1 MKICF
6 IINSLK
12 QKSGSERVAIELA
25 NQISRIQNHSITII
39 NRESIKDDTAY
50 PLNSSIQ
57 LIAFKGNMLNFFK
70 QLHQHLMIND
80 YDVTIV
86 HNMGK
91 LALMCSFLK
100 ANKLITLE
108 HVAFTSRPK
117 TVQIASKLLYSN
129 YQKVITLTQNDQGI
143 FEHFHNNVVTIPNF
157 SSFPIQPTQNN
168 SKVIIAIGRLTDQ
181 KNFTHLLQAWKL
193 IQKQIPEWQLH
204 IYGEGEEKQL
214 LQNYINTHEL
224 TNVALKGETTSVND
238 VYSHAAFFVMS
249 SKYEGLPMVLIEAQ
263 SFGLPIISYNCPF
276 GPADIISDNKNGFL
290 VENQNPNKLGDTI
303 LKLATSP
310 DLLNNFSKQAL
321 INAEKYQP
329 TRIINI
335 WINEV
340 FN

>member
-25 NQISRIQNHSITII
+25 NHISFMQDYNITVI
-39 NRESIKDDTAY
+39 NRESVKDNTAY
-50 PLNSSIQ
+50 PLKPNIQ
-57 LIAFKGNMLNFFK
+57 LMAFKGNMLSFFK
-70 QLHQHLMIND
+70 QIRQHLMIND

-100 ANKLITLE
+100 TKKLITLE
-108 HVAFTSRPK
+108 HIAFTSRPK
-117 TVQIASKLLYSN
+117 SVQFASKLLYSN
-129 YQKVITLTQNDQGI
+129 YQKVITLTRSDQKI

-157 SSFPIQPTQNN
+157 SSFPIQPTKNN
-168 SKVIIAIGRLTDQ
+168 NKEIIAIGRLTDQ
-181 KNFTHLLQAWKL
+181 KNFTHLLKAWEF
-193 IQKQIPEWQLH
+193 IQKKIPEWQLH
-204 IYGEGEEKQL
+204 IYGEGEEKQQ
-214 LQNYINTHEL
+214 LQNYINTHKL
-224 TNVALKGETTSVND
+224 INVSLKGETSSITD
-238 VYSHAAFFVMS
+238 VYSNAAFFVMS

-263 SFGLPIISYNCPF
+263 SFGLPIVSYNCPF

>member
-1 MKICF
+1 MHILF

-25 NQISRIQNHSITII
+25 NQISLIKGFNITII
-39 NRESIKDDTAY
+39 NRESIKNDTAY

-57 LIAFKGNMLNFFK
+57 LIAFKGNILSFFK

-80 YDVTIV
+80 YDVTVV

-100 ANKLITLE
+100 TKKLITLE
-108 HVAFTSRPK
+108 HVAFNSRPK
-117 TVQIASKLLYSN
+117 SVQFASKLLYSN
-129 YQKVITLTQNDQGI
+129 YQKVITLTRSDQEI
-143 FEHFHNNVVTIPNF
+143 FENIHNNVMTIPNF

-168 SKVIIAIGRLTDQ
+168 NKEIIAVGRLTDQ
-181 KNFTHLLQAWKL
+181 KNFTHLLNAWEL
-193 IQKQIPEWQLH
+193 IQKKIPEWQLH
-204 IYGEGEEKQL
+204 IYGEGAEKQQ
-214 LQNYINTHEL
+214 LQNYINTHKL
-224 TNVALKGETTSVND
+224 INVTLKGETSSIND
-238 VYSHAAFFVMS
+238 VYSNAAFFVMS

-263 SFGLPIISYNCPF
+263 SFGLPIVSYNCPF
-276 GPADIISDNKNGFL
+276 GPSDIISDDKNGYL
-290 VENQNPNKLGDTI
+290 VEDQNPNKLGDAI

-329 TRIINI
+329 TKIINT